1 MIECSKCGAKNRAD
15 ANFCSHCGA
24 KIARITGDTT
34 RVIPVIDDEFR
45 DDIRAV
51 ELAPEDAAAVR
62 DLPAGNALL
71 IVTRG
76 PSTGG
81 RFLLDSEV
89 VTVGR
94 SPKSDIFLDDITV
107 SRHHATFTMKDG
119 QVTLTDQ
126 KSHNGTYVNRDLIA
140 DSAVL
145 RQGDEVQI
153 GRYRML
159 FFVSERGLR

>member
-1 MIECSKCGAKNRAD
+1 MIECSNCGAKNRVD

-24 KIARITGDTT
+24 KITKITGDTT
-34 RVIPVIDDEFR
+34 RVIPVVDDEFR

-51 ELAPEDAAAVR
+51 ELASEDAAAVR
-62 DLPAGNALL
+62 DLPYGNALL

-76 PSTGG
+76 PAAGG
-81 RFLLDSEV
+81 RFLLDSEI

-119 QVTLTDQ
+119 KVTLTDQ